1 MRPIEY
7 TITAVDRAT
16 QVIDRISNRVERLT
30 QPFSRLERSVKR
42 FGDITG
48 INKLGKGISWLT
60 TKMMSLLGVV
70 LKLGAPLLALFG
82 GGTIAGI
89 YQMTE
94 GWAKLGSVTER
105 TAQIMGVSAQRLMNW
120 RGVGDLVGIGAETM
134 TQGLQG
140 FQQTLQDAKWG
151 RNQAVFGMLKMLNI
165 DLKHTKNGVIDTE
178 AVLYQLAD
186 RIQKVQKKDPAA
198 AQKLAESFGVTELL
212 PVLMNGGK
220 ALRSYQAEVKRLQGN
235 ISPAMTERA
244 SKFALSINKM
254 KIAADSTKAA
264 IADKLIPVFQPLIEK
279 WTNFLTLNRE
289 NISDKIAKMAE
300 RLANW
305 LDKIDFDAT
314 MDGINKFIDG
324 CVKITKWVD
333 KTVEKFGGW
342 KEVIKDVGILIGVGF
357 VANIGLAVASL
368 VGMIAKLGI
377 AATSVGALGQ
387 SVLSFG
393 LGYGV
398 GTAIRNMYMQ
408 TQTGQKFDDWL
419 GEKITKV
426 LAWGGNK
433 QAQETLALNEKYANL
448 SNQIPPTLA
457 RPNMGTTAKIEE
469 LANKTYGN
477 TLFDRFKKSIINQ
490 ESSGNYGAVNPR
502 TGALGFAQIMPQNL
516 IGWGRNSGRRNH
528 GWDFEALGY
537 DISPQQ
543 FLSSP
548 ELQHKII
555 DFKLKQAF
563 DKYGVVGASRW
574 WYSNNPNSSNRRP
587 TPNEPSPNEYA
598 EKVLE
603 KMQGSSRVS
612 SQDYLNKALGGIGN
626 GAGNA
631 QSVPFNVSVN
641 TVVHPNG
648 SSTTKV
654 ATPQGVKISR
664 NEPGNGYLT

>member
-120 RGVGDLVGIGAETM
+120 RGVGDLVGIGADTM

-220 ALRSYQAEVKRLQGN
+220 ALRSYQAEVKRLQGD
-235 ISPAMTERA
+235 ITPAMTKRA
-244 SKFALSINKM
+244 GDFALSINKM
-254 KIAADSTKAA
+254 KISADSTKAA
-264 IADKLIPVFQPLIEK
+264 IADKLIPVFQPLIDK
-279 WTNFLTLNRE
+279 WTKFLVLNRTK
-289 NISDKIAKMAE
+289 ISDKIAKLAE
-300 RLANW
+300 RLAKW

-314 MDGINKFIDG
+314 IDGINNLIDKCG
-324 CVKITKWVD
+324 KLAKWVD
-333 KTVEKFGGW
+333 TNVEKFGGW
-342 KEVIKDVGILIGVGF
+342 ETVIKGVGIAIGIGF
-357 VANIGLAVASL
+357 VAKIGLAVAGI

-377 AATSVGALGQ
+377 AATSVGALGTA
-387 SVLSFG
+387 FTW
-393 LGYGV
+393 LGGV
-398 GTAIRNMYMQ
+398 ALGGVVGWGIGNVIRDKYMK
-408 TQTGQKFDDWL
+408 TDTGQKFDDWV
-419 GEKITKV
+419 GEKTTKV
-426 LAWGGNK
+426 LAFLGND
-433 QAQETLALNEKYANL
+433 QAKETLAINERTNAITGKFAEPTGEDLKKSKLLFDSVETEFKQPKGLIDRLWWIESARGKKML
-448 SNQIPPTLA
+448 SGA
-457 RPNMGTTAKIEE
+457 GAMGHFQFMPDTAKRYG
-469 LANKTYGN
+469 LADADTHDL
-477 TLFDRFKKSIINQ
+477 TKS
-490 ESSGNYGAVNPR
+490 SRA
-502 TGALGFAQIMPQNL
+502 AA
-516 IGWGRNSGRRNH
+516 
-528 GWDFEALGY
+528 
-537 DISPQQ
+537 
-543 FLSSP
+543 
-548 ELQHKII
+548 
-555 DFKLKQAF
+555 
-563 DKYGVVGASRW
+563 KYMS
-574 WYSNNPNSSNRRP
+574 Y
-587 TPNEPSPNEYA
+587 
-598 EKVLE
+598 LE
-603 KMQGSSRVS
+603 KRYKGDLRLAVMGYNWGEGNV
-612 SQDYLNKALGGIGN
+612 DAYLKTGKGAKGQPVPDETKGYLKKFFSEGTGGN
-626 GAGNA
+626 
-631 QSVPFNVSVN
+631 PTMPLNVNV
-641 TVVHPNG
+641 TTTVHPNG
-648 SSTTKV
+648 ASTTKI
-654 ATPQGVKISR
+654 ATPQNVKVVHNSPSV
-664 NEPGNGYLT
+664 NN

>member
-120 RGVGDLVGIGAETM
+120 RGVGDLVGIGADTM

-220 ALRSYQAEVKRLQGN
+220 ALRSYQAEVKRLQGDFN
-235 ISPAMTERA
+235 PATTKRA
-244 SKFALSINKM
+244 KEFADKLNGM
-254 KIAADSTKAA
+254 KVASDSMKAS

-279 WTNFLTLNRE
+279 WTKWITLHRTSV
-289 NISDKIAKMAE
+289 SDKIEKLAE
-300 RLANW
+300 RLAKW
-305 LDKIDFDAT
+305 LDKIDFEKVLN
-314 MDGINKFIDG
+314 GIVRFVDG
-324 CVKITKWVD
+324 CVSITKWIN

-342 KEVIKDVGILIGVGF
+342 ETVIKTVGVLIGVSL
-357 VANIGLAVASL
+357 VANIGLAVAGL
-368 VGMIAKLGI
+368 VGLIAKLGI
-377 AATSVGALGQ
+377 ATTSMTALRWA
-387 SVLSFG
+387 SSLTVAG
-393 LGYGV
+393 LAGWGV
-398 GTAIRNMYMQ
+398 GTVIRDQYLK
-408 TQTGQKFDDWL
+408 TDTGQKFDDKL
-419 GEKITKV
+419 GESIAKI

-433 QAQETLALNEKYANL
+433 QAQETLAINERTNAITGKFAEPSGKDL
-448 SNQIPPTLA
+448 LRSKL
-457 RPNMGTTAKIEE
+457 
-469 LANKTYGN
+469 
-477 TLFDRFKKSIINQ
+477 LFDSIEHKYGLPTGMADRSWWM
-490 ESSGNYGAVNPR
+490 ESSRGVNMLSRAGAQGHFGFMPKTAREYGLKNPNDLIESSDAYGRKMQHLLRYYKGSTPKAFAAYNYGEGRLDKLIKKYPQDWQQHLNPETAGYLR
-502 TGALGFAQIMPQNL
+502 KAMSPGTGGNPTMPL
-516 IGWGRNSGRRNH
+516 
-528 GWDFEALGY
+528 
-537 DISPQQ
+537 
-543 FLSSP
+543 
-548 ELQHKII
+548 
-555 DFKLKQAF
+555 
-563 DKYGVVGASRW
+563 
-574 WYSNNPNSSNRRP
+574 
-587 TPNEPSPNEYA
+587 
-598 EKVLE
+598 
-603 KMQGSSRVS
+603 
-612 SQDYLNKALGGIGN
+612 
-626 GAGNA
+626 
-631 QSVPFNVSVN
+631 SVN
-641 TVVHPNG
+641 VTTTVHPNG
-648 SSTTKV
+648 ASTTKI
-654 ATPQGVKISR
+654 ATPQNVKIVH
-664 NEPGNGYLT
+664 NPPGANN

>member
-212 PVLMNGGK
+212 PVLMNGSK
-220 ALRSYQAEVKRLQGN
+220 ALKSYQAEVKRLQGN

-264 IADKLIPVFQPLIEK
+264 IADKLIPIFQPLIDK
-279 WTNFLTLNRE
+279 WTKFLALNRTK
-289 NISDKIAKMAE
+289 ISDKIAMIAE
-300 RLANW
+300 RLAKW

-314 MDGINKFIDG
+314 MEGINNFIDKCG
-324 CVKITKWVD
+324 KLAKWVD
-333 KTVEKFGGW
+333 TNVEKFGGW
-342 KEVIKDVGILIGVGF
+342 ETVIKGVGIAIGIGF

-377 AATSVGALGQ
+377 AATSVGALGTA
-387 SVLSFG
+387 FTW
-393 LGYGV
+393 LGGV
-398 GTAIRNMYMQ
+398 ALGGVVGWGIGNVIRDQYMK
-408 TQTGQKFDDWL
+408 TDTGQKVDNWI
-419 GEKITKV
+419 GEKTTKL
-426 LAWGGNK
+426 LAFLGND
-433 QAQETLALNEKYANL
+433 QAKETLAINERTNAITGKFAEPSGKDL
-448 SNQIPPTLA
+448 LKSKL
-457 RPNMGTTAKIEE
+457 
-469 LANKTYGN
+469 
-477 TLFDRFKKSIINQ
+477 LFDSIEHKYGLPAGMADRSWWM
-490 ESSGNYGAVNPR
+490 ESSRGVNMLSRAGAQGHFGFMPKTAREYGLKNPNDLIESADAYGRKMQHLLRYYKGSTPKAFAAYNYGEGKLDKLIKKYPQDWQQHLNPETAGYLR
-502 TGALGFAQIMPQNL
+502 KAMSPGTGGNPTMPL
-516 IGWGRNSGRRNH
+516 
-528 GWDFEALGY
+528 
-537 DISPQQ
+537 
-543 FLSSP
+543 
-548 ELQHKII
+548 
-555 DFKLKQAF
+555 
-563 DKYGVVGASRW
+563 
-574 WYSNNPNSSNRRP
+574 
-587 TPNEPSPNEYA
+587 
-598 EKVLE
+598 
-603 KMQGSSRVS
+603 
-612 SQDYLNKALGGIGN
+612 
-626 GAGNA
+626 
-631 QSVPFNVSVN
+631 SVN
-641 TVVHPNG
+641 VITTVHPNG
-648 SSTTKV
+648 ASTTKI
-654 ATPQGVKISR
+654 ATPQNVKIVH
-664 NEPGNGYLT
+664 NPPGANN

>member
-120 RGVGDLVGIGAETM
+120 RGVGDLVGIGADTM

-220 ALRSYQAEVKRLQGN
+220 ALRSYQAEVKRLQGD
-235 ISPAMTERA
+235 ITPAMTKRA
-244 SKFALSINKM
+244 GDFALSINKM

-289 NISDKIAKMAE
+289 NISDKIAKLAE

-433 QAQETLALNEKYANL
+433 QAQETLALNEKYANP

-528 GWDFEALGY
+528 GWDFDALGY

-603 KMQGSSRVS
+603 RMQGSSRVS

-631 QSVPFNVSVN
+631 QSAPLNVSVN

>member
-198 AQKLAESFGVTELL
+198 AQKLADSFGVTELL

-279 WTNFLTLNRE
+279 WTKWITLHRTSV
-289 NISDKIAKMAE
+289 SDKIEKLAE
-300 RLANW
+300 RLAKW
-305 LDKIDFDAT
+305 LDKIDFEKVLN
-314 MDGINKFIDG
+314 GIVRFVDG
-324 CVKITKWVD
+324 CVSITKWID
-333 KTVEKFGGW
+333 KTIEKFGGW
-342 KEVIKDVGILIGVGF
+342 ETVIKGVGIAIGIGF
-357 VANIGLAVASL
+357 VANIGLAVAGL

-377 AATSVGALGQ
+377 AATSVGALGTA
-387 SVLSFG
+387 FTW
-393 LGYGV
+393 LGGV
-398 GTAIRNMYMQ
+398 ALGGVVGWGIGNVIRDQYLK
-408 TQTGQKFDDWL
+408 TDIGQKFDDWV
-419 GEKITKV
+419 GEKTTKL

-433 QAQETLALNEKYANL
+433 EAQETLAINERTNAITGKFAEPSGEDLKKSKLSFDSLEYKYGL
-448 SNQIPPTLA
+448 PKGMLDRIWWMESS
-457 RPNMGTTAKIEE
+457 RGKNMRSPAGAMGHFGFMPKTAKE
-469 LANKTYGN
+469 YGLKN
-477 TLFDRFKKSIINQ
+477 PDDFY
-490 ESSGNYGAVNPR
+490 ESGDAAGRKMRNLLRYYKGDTQKATAAYNYGEGN
-502 TGALGFAQIMPQNL
+502 LDKLIKKYPQNWQSNL
-516 IGWGRNSGRRNH
+516 NPETSGYLRKMFSE
-528 GWDFEALGY
+528 GTG
-537 DISPQQ
+537 
-543 FLSSP
+543 
-548 ELQHKII
+548 
-555 DFKLKQAF
+555 
-563 DKYGVVGASRW
+563 G
-574 WYSNNPNSSNRRP
+574 NPTMP
-587 TPNEPSPNEYA
+587 
-598 EKVLE
+598 
-603 KMQGSSRVS
+603 
-612 SQDYLNKALGGIGN
+612 LN
-626 GAGNA
+626 
-631 QSVPFNVSVN
+631 VNV
-641 TVVHPNG
+641 TMTVHPNG
-648 SSTTKV
+648 ASTTKI
-654 ATPQGVKISR
+654 ATPQNVKVVH
-664 NEPGNGYLT
+664 NPPGAS

>member
-264 IADKLIPVFQPLIEK
+264 IADKLIPVFQPLIDK
-279 WTNFLTLNRE
+279 WTKWLAVNRE
-289 NISDKIAKMAE
+289 SLSDKIARLAE

-305 LDKIDFDAT
+305 LDKIDFDEVLK
-314 MDGINKFIDG
+314 GIVSFVDG
-324 CVKITKWVD
+324 CVSITKWID

-342 KEVIKDVGILIGVGF
+342 ETVIKTVGVLIGVSL
-357 VANIGLAVASL
+357 VANIGLAVAGL
-368 VGMIAKLGI
+368 VGLIAKLGI
-377 AATSVGALGQ
+377 ATTSMTALRWA
-387 SVLSFG
+387 SG
-393 LGYGV
+393 LTVAGLAGWGV
-398 GTAIRNMYMQ
+398 GTVIRDQYLK
-408 TQTGQKFDDWL
+408 TDTGQKFDDKL
-419 GEKITKV
+419 GETITKI

-433 QAQETLALNEKYANL
+433 QAQETLAINERTNAITGKFAEPSGKDL
-448 SNQIPPTLA
+448 LKSKL
-457 RPNMGTTAKIEE
+457 
-469 LANKTYGN
+469 
-477 TLFDRFKKSIINQ
+477 LFDSIEHKYGLPTGMADRSWWM
-490 ESSGNYGAVNPR
+490 ESSRGVNMLSRAGAQGHFGFMPKTAREYGLKNPNDLIESSDAYGRKMQHLLRYYKGSTPKAFAAYNYGEGRLDKLIKKYPQDWQQHLNPETAGYLR
-502 TGALGFAQIMPQNL
+502 KAMSPGTGGNPTMPL
-516 IGWGRNSGRRNH
+516 
-528 GWDFEALGY
+528 
-537 DISPQQ
+537 
-543 FLSSP
+543 
-548 ELQHKII
+548 
-555 DFKLKQAF
+555 
-563 DKYGVVGASRW
+563 
-574 WYSNNPNSSNRRP
+574 
-587 TPNEPSPNEYA
+587 
-598 EKVLE
+598 
-603 KMQGSSRVS
+603 
-612 SQDYLNKALGGIGN
+612 
-626 GAGNA
+626 
-631 QSVPFNVSVN
+631 SVN
-641 TVVHPNG
+641 VTTTVHPNG
-648 SSTTKV
+648 ASTTKI
-654 ATPQGVKISR
+654 ATPQNVKIVH
-664 NEPGNGYLT
+664 NPPGANN

>member
-120 RGVGDLVGIGAETM
+120 RGVGDLVGIGADTM

-264 IADKLIPVFQPLIEK
+264 IADKLIPVFQPLIDK
-279 WTNFLTLNRE
+279 WTKWLSVNRE
-289 NISDKIAKMAE
+289 TMSDKIAKLAE

-305 LDKIDFDAT
+305 LDKIDFEKVLN
-314 MDGINKFIDG
+314 GIVRFVDG
-324 CVKITKWVD
+324 CVNITKWID

-342 KEVIKDVGILIGVGF
+342 ESVIKTVGVLIGVSL
-357 VANIGLAVASL
+357 VANIGLAVAGL
-368 VGMIAKLGI
+368 VGLIAKLGI
-377 AATSVGALGQ
+377 ATTSMTALRWA
-387 SVLSFG
+387 SG
-393 LGYGV
+393 LTVAGLAGWGV
-398 GTAIRNMYMQ
+398 GTVIRDQYLK
-408 TQTGQKFDDWL
+408 TDTGQKFDEKL
-419 GEKITKV
+419 GETITKI

-433 QAQETLALNEKYANL
+433 QAQETLAINERTNAITGKFAEPSGKDL
-448 SNQIPPTLA
+448 LKSKL
-457 RPNMGTTAKIEE
+457 
-469 LANKTYGN
+469 
-477 TLFDRFKKSIINQ
+477 LFDSIEHKYGLPAGMADRSWWM
-490 ESSGNYGAVNPR
+490 ESSRGVNMLSRAGAQGHFGFMPKTAREYGLKNPNDLIESADAYGRKMQHLLRYYKGSTPKAFAAYNYGEGKLDKLIKKYPQDWQQHLNPETAGYLR
-502 TGALGFAQIMPQNL
+502 KAMSPGTGGNPTMPL
-516 IGWGRNSGRRNH
+516 
-528 GWDFEALGY
+528 
-537 DISPQQ
+537 
-543 FLSSP
+543 
-548 ELQHKII
+548 
-555 DFKLKQAF
+555 
-563 DKYGVVGASRW
+563 
-574 WYSNNPNSSNRRP
+574 
-587 TPNEPSPNEYA
+587 
-598 EKVLE
+598 
-603 KMQGSSRVS
+603 
-612 SQDYLNKALGGIGN
+612 
-626 GAGNA
+626 
-631 QSVPFNVSVN
+631 SVN
-641 TVVHPNG
+641 VTTTVHPNG
-648 SSTTKV
+648 ASTTKI
-654 ATPQGVKISR
+654 ATPQNVKIVH
-664 NEPGNGYLT
+664 NPPGANN

>member
-120 RGVGDLVGIGAETM
+120 RGVGDLVGIGADTM

-151 RNQAVFGMLKMLNI
+151 RNQAVFGMLKMLKI

-178 AVLYQLAD
+178 AVLMQLAD
-186 RIQKVQKKDPAA
+186 KIQQVQKNDPAA
-198 AQKLAESFGVTELL
+198 AQKMAEMFGVSELL
-212 PVLMNGGK
+212 PVLMNGSK
-220 ALRSYQAEVKRLQGN
+220 ALRSYQAEVKRLQGDFN
-235 ISPAMTERA
+235 PATTKRA
-244 SKFALSINKM
+244 KEFADKLNGM
-254 KIAADSTKAA
+254 KVASDGMKAS

-289 NISDKIAKMAE
+289 NVSDKIAKLAE

-433 QAQETLALNEKYANL
+433 QAQETLALNEKYANP

-516 IGWGRNSGRRNH
+516 IGWGKNSGRRNH

-626 GAGNA
+626 GAGKA
-631 QSVPFNVSVN
+631 QSAPFNVSVN